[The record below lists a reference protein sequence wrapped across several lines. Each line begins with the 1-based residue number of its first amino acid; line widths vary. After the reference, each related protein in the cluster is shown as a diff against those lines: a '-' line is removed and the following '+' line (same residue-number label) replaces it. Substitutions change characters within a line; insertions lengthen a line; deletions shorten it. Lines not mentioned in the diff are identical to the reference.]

1 MENTV
6 FQDKM
11 VQMRLK
17 KHKMEKME
25 VADQMVNR
33 METEINHLESLGTLV
48 HMVLMVLMEEKVGME
63 EMVKL
68 QEIFIFFVNKSLI
81 HKI

>member
-1 MENTV
+1 VENTV